1 MATSS
6 TLASVK
12 QALLDKQEELI
23 SSATSLQ
30 DLSYITKAI
39 ADSEKIVS
47 DDTPTA
53 VIDPNAPYGVM
64 IDTVTGESHT
74 VGHNILTVHSQM
86 RRCVCN
92 GNPAHGGQVMY
103 YLNKD
108 DSTKKEDGTPAEI
121 YGENGYQVLVE
132 IPRFY
137 TKRYGIGAYQYSI
150 IATEPFEGSKT
161 HTLFK
166 RDGWTDSGNGTDEEH
181 EVAYDYKSAFEM
193 SRFDN
198 ALGAFVDGIN
208 SSDTTG
214 DVDLVN
220 DSLKS
225 VAGKKPWVG
234 LTRAENRTLIE
245 NGGGKQF
252 NYWQWDALCLLALIE
267 FKTHNWQEFAEGY
280 TEESSF
286 NYDANVVYTGITVS
300 LGNKSG
306 SITGKASDNGGT
318 DTTNQVISMS
328 YRGIENF
335 FGHLWQFVDGV
346 NISNWKPYL
355 IKTVDLTFTDDT
367 FTGDYLQ
374 ARDSESQLIVM
385 PNANGYQ
392 SQVYNGTM
400 LPKSIYGS
408 SAGVIGDYYYQSLN
422 NRVFRS
428 GSNLYGG
435 RQAGAESVGANSA
448 SSDSSVD
455 ICGR

>member
-1 MATSS
+1 MA

-12 QALLDKQEELI
+12 QAVLNKQEELI
-23 SSATSLQ
+23 NSTTSLQ
-30 DLSYITKAI
+30 ELAYITKAI
-39 ADSEKIVS
+39 ADSEKIVTP
-47 DDTPTA
+47 DTPTA

-74 VGHNILTVHSQM
+74 IGHNILTVHSQM
-86 RRCVCN
+86 RRCICA

-103 YLNKD
+103 YLDKD
-108 DSTKKEDGTPAEI
+108 DSTKKEDGSSAEI

-150 IATEPFEGSKT
+150 IATQPFEGSET
-161 HTLFK
+161 HQLFK
-166 RDGWTDSGNGTDEEH
+166 RTGWTDTGNGTDEEH

-208 SSDTTG
+208 SSDTTA

-252 NYWQWDALCLLALIE
+252 NYYQWDALCLLALIE
-267 FKTHNWQEFAEGY
+267 FKTHNWQEFIEGY
-280 TEESSF
+280 TEETGF
-286 NYDANVVYTGITVS
+286 NYDANVVHAGITVS

-306 SITGKASDNGGT
+306 SITGKASDNGGA
-318 DTTNQVISMS
+318 DTTNQIISMS
-328 YRGIENF
+328 YRGIENI
-335 FGHLWQFVDGV
+335 FGHLWQWVDGV
-346 NISNWKPYL
+346 NITNWKPYL
-355 IKTVDLTFTDDT
+355 IKTVDLAFTDDT
-367 FTGDYLQ
+367 FAGDYLQ
-374 ARDSESQLIVM
+374 ARDSENQLITM

-400 LPKSIYGS
+400 LPKAIYGS
-408 SAGVIGDYYYQSLN
+408 SDGLIGDYYFQSSG
-422 NRVFRS
+422 NRLMHS
-428 GSNLYGG
+428 GSSLSDG
-435 RQAGAESVGANSA
+435 RRAGAESVSVNYA
-448 SSDSSVD
+448 SSNSRTS